1 MNNST
6 SAEVILRLCAVPVT
20 SSSSL
25 FIIILNTEFINLC
38 F

>member
-1 MNNST
+1 MDNST